1 MADYVFEAMMTLIG
15 VSFFAAAASAS
26 GGGSE

>member
-1 MADYVFEAMMTLIG
+1 MADYVFEAMRTLIG

-26 GGGSE
+26 GGANT